1 MSAAGSSVMSGA
13 SRWLAARGDVAAS
26 TRVRP
31 ATTRVEGCHVR
42 MGPSFLWLGLCSSL
56 VYGARTASGLVPR
69 SFGTPFTTV
78 LPPLMADQSTV
89 DPWCVHVV
97 DDERARRQIGR
108 ASCR

>member
-56 VYGARTASGLVPR
+56 VYGARTGSGLAPR

-78 LPPLMADQSTV
+78 LPPLVADQSTV
-89 DPWCVHVV
+89 DPRCVPRHPLAPEALRVL
-97 DDERARRQIGR
+97 RFA
-108 ASCR
+108 